1 MTQNEDLIMALV
13 NLDKIQKYSV
23 DTDSALISMVHEIR
37 ESLAKKSDIAPS
49 EIEDFTRFI
58 ENCVTKD

>member
-49 EIEDFTRFI
+49 EIEDLRGL
-58 ENCVTKD
+58 